1 MGVFLWGNFP
11 SRPTPLPQAESSNRI
26 PDERREN
33 ADMKTDYERTETI
46 IKEVAEIFKSQST
59 DRQEVLL
66 EIIKLA
72 VEGWS
77 C

>member
-1 MGVFLWGNFP
+1 
-11 SRPTPLPQAESSNRI
+11 
-26 PDERREN
+26 
-33 ADMKTDYERTETI
+33 MKTDYERTETI